1 MGDDW
6 RNTDVSDLVD
16 EMCDGIDQWQHD
28 FLEHMCKLAGHDET
42 IALDKILDSIAAF
55 VAVGYMPDDSGI
67 ERILQKLGMRIME
80 ASLSRDHQMVYY
92 TEYDVPK
99 A

>member
-1 MGDDW
+1 M
-6 RNTDVSDLVD
+6 
-16 EMCDGIDQWQHD
+16 
-28 FLEHMCKLAGHDET
+28 
-42 IALDKILDSIAAF
+42 DKILDSIAAF